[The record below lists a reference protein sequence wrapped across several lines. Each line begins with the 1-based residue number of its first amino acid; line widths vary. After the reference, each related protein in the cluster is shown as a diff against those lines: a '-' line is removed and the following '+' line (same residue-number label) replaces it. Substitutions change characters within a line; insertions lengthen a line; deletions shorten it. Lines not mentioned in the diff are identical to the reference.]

1 MKSKKERK
9 NQYFEGGSARKNSE
23 VLRRKRSEN
32 MWRKDRNF
40 GRRDG
45 NEGNTFERK
54 EERKTILIKGIKEED
69 EFRQFRS
76 KGGKKEKVLGRKAD
90 SSYDSDGKEESICG
104 RKTDSSEGRVERKS
118 TWKKD
123 RRCLKKGRVH
133 TYVEERQAISS
144 LIQQE
149 QFKFYGT

>member
-1 MKSKKERK
+1 MEAKETHLK
-9 NQYFEGGSARKNSE
+9 
-23 VLRRKRSEN
+23 
-32 MWRKDRNF
+32 
-40 GRRDG
+40 
-45 NEGNTFERK
+45 
-54 EERKTILIKGIKEED
+54 ERKTILMKGRKEED

-76 KGGKKEKVLGRKAD
+76 KGGKKEKILGRKAD

-123 RRCLKKGRVH
+123 RRFLKKGRVH